1 MIRLLTIF
9 ALAAAAAAAEE
20 TAPAAAP
27 DEAAL
32 DAAEDAADLAAE
44 AAAEEPE
51 VTPGMRHEWNKGTH
65 EAAFELLN
73 KYELTAPI
81 VPVYQTA
88 SMALHGVLVTAKL
101 CEPTCMTEMNGIC
114 EQWYDA
120 TVGPPCRPAAAL
132 TLGMFATWLSTIV
145 AVLVIVAKGLLGSKA
160 KRA

>member
-1 MIRLLTIF
+1 M
-9 ALAAAAAAAEE
+9 
-20 TAPAAAP
+20 
-27 DEAAL
+27 
-32 DAAEDAADLAAE
+32 
-44 AAAEEPE
+44 EEPE
-51 VTPGMRHEWNKGTH
+51 VTPGMRHEANKGMH

-73 KYELTAPI
+73 KYEVTAPI

-132 TLGMFATWLSTIV
+132 TIGMMATWLSTIV

>member
-1 MIRLLTIF
+1 MRLLTLF
-9 ALAAAAAAAEE
+9 SLLAASWAAEDA
-20 TAPAAAP
+20 APAAAP

-32 DAAEDAADLAAE
+32 DAAEDAADVAAE

-51 VTPGMRHEWNKGTH
+51 VTSGMRHEWNKGMH
-65 EAAFELLN
+65 EAAFALLEGN
-73 KYELTAPI
+73 PYTAPI
-81 VPVYQTA
+81 VPLYQTA

-145 AVLVIVAKGLLGSKA
+145 AVLVILVKSLLGAKA

>member
-1 MIRLLTIF
+1 MMRLLTLF
-9 ALAAAAAAAEE
+9 ALAAAAAAEDA
-20 TAPAAAP
+20 APAAAP

-32 DAAEDAADLAAE
+32 DAAEDAADIAAE

-51 VTPGMRHEWNKGTH
+51 VTPGMRHEWNKGVH
-65 EAAFELLN
+65 EAAFELLD
-73 KYELTAPI
+73 KYEATAPI

-145 AVLVIVAKGLLGSKA
+145 AVVVILVKSLLGSKA
-160 KRA
+160 ERA

>member
-1 MIRLLTIF
+1 
-9 ALAAAAAAAEE
+9 
-20 TAPAAAP
+20 
-27 DEAAL
+27 
-32 DAAEDAADLAAE
+32 
-44 AAAEEPE
+44 
-51 VTPGMRHEWNKGTH
+51 MRHEWNKGTH

-73 KYELTAPI
+73 KYEMTAPI

-132 TLGMFATWLSTIV
+132 TLGMFATWVSTIV
-145 AVLVIVAKGLLGSKA
+145 AVLVILVKSLLGSKA

>member
-1 MIRLLTIF
+1 MRLLTLF
-9 ALAAAAAAAEE
+9 VLLAASRAAEDA
-20 TAPAAAP
+20 APAAAP

-32 DAAEDAADLAAE
+32 DAAEDAAE
-44 AAAEEPE
+44 AAAEEYSEPE
-51 VTPGMRHEWNKGTH
+51 VTSGMRHEANKGMH
-65 EAAFELLN
+65 EAAFAFLEGN
-73 KYELTAPI
+73 PYTAPI
-81 VPVYQTA
+81 VPLYQTA

-132 TLGMFATWLSTIV
+132 TIGMMATWLSTIV

>member
-1 MIRLLTIF
+1 MLMPPFLV
-9 ALAAAAAAAEE
+9 L
-20 TAPAAAP
+20 
-27 DEAAL
+27 
-32 DAAEDAADLAAE
+32 
-44 AAAEEPE
+44 EP
-51 VTPGMRHEWNKGTH
+51 VQVVHHLSKGRSMFGLVRAKPSMRSSNSAMH

-73 KYELTAPI
+73 KYEVTAPI

-132 TLGMFATWLSTIV
+132 TIGMMATWLSTIV
-145 AVLVIVAKGLLGSKA
+145 AVLVILVKSLLGSKA